1 MKKYRVDAQL
11 LFDGTDIE
19 GGITITFPADHIS
32 EATKMAEEL
41 FTDTLSDC
49 KADVF
54 AVTEVTDDTE
64 EEGE

>member
-11 LFDGTDIE
+11 IFNSTDIE
-19 GGITITFPADHIS
+19 GGITITFPADNIG

-49 KADVF
+49 KADIFGV
-54 AVTEVTDDTE
+54 AEVVD
-64 EEGE
+64 GEDGE